1 MAHLP
6 LPVIARFPLIFIIAT
21 LFATPVIAQPASAP
35 EPKSDSKTEIK
46 QPRLSTRQRTEKLA
60 ELASRAFEAFRQ
72 GRHADAES
80 LLREQLAIAPTD
92 PIALYN
98 LACVLG
104 AQRKHDEAGLAL
116 AEAITNGYVDL
127 RRIRRDPF
135 VATARLQDAPKSL
148 IDNWSRTLD
157 NALQRTVDL
166 SQPLISKTASKSSP
180 IRDEALKVAFLCAFD
195 EQSCID
201 ARSEITSI
209 GTWAI
214 TNIFPNHSD
223 IAELSLDPWALI
235 VLPTRAAFERW
246 STDTYGPRPAASYHA
261 VGGAYDHDTK
271 RLIAQDLGSTL
282 RHEFLHVLHWRDMTR
297 RGQIHPVWVQ
307 EGLCSLMEDYDF
319 LPDGSLAPAHSWR
332 TTTAKRLLGT
342 GTLPSLSALTAMSR
356 ETFSQSRPLANYA
369 LARTLFLYL
378 HEQGKLATFYSTLCS
393 TLSEDPTGTLALER
407 TLTKPIA
414 DINTDFRASLRS
426 TPDVPEQIL
435 SGMASLGVEVTAGTG
450 EGPIVTLAPT
460 ASPLRSGDV
469 IVALTPPNQPTHPI
483 RDIPELIRLLSRQAP
498 GDTVQITLRRGKVR
512 LNLDLTLTAK

>member
-1 MAHLP
+1 M
-6 LPVIARFPLIFIIAT
+6 IARLPLIFITAT
-21 LFATPVIAQPASAP
+21 LFAAPVIAQPASTP
-35 EPKSDSKTEIK
+35 EKTESK

-60 ELASRAFEAFRQ
+60 ELASKAFEAFRQ
-72 GRHADAES
+72 GRHAEAETF
-80 LLREQLAIAPTD
+80 LREQLAIAPTD

-104 AQRKHDEAGLAL
+104 AQRKNDEAGIAL

-148 IDNWSRTLD
+148 IDNWPRTLD
-157 NALQRTVDL
+157 NALQRTIDL
-166 SQPLISKTASKSSP
+166 SQPLAPKSSP
-180 IRDEALKVAFLCAFD
+180 IRDETLKVAFLCAFD
-195 EQSCID
+195 EQSCTD

-214 TNIFPNHSD
+214 ANIFPTHNDS
-223 IAELSLDPWALI
+223 AELALDPWALI

-297 RGQIHPVWVQ
+297 RSQIHPVWVQ

-319 LPDGSLAPAHSWR
+319 LPDGSLTPAHSWR

-342 GTLPSLSALTAMSR
+342 GTLPSLSTLTAMTR
-356 ETFSQSRPLANYA
+356 EAFSQNRPLTNYA

-378 HEQGKLATFYSTLCS
+378 HEQGKLGTFYSSLCS
-393 TLSEDPTGTLALER
+393 TYPEDPTGTLALER
-407 TLTKPIA
+407 TFAKPIS
-414 DINTDFRASLRS
+414 DINTDFRAALRS
-426 TPDVPEQIL
+426 TPDIPEQIT
-435 SGMASLGVEVTAGTG
+435 SGMASLGVEITAGTG
-450 EGPIVTLAPT
+450 EGPIVTLSPS

-469 IVALTPPNQPTHPI
+469 LVGLNSPGQPLHPI
-483 RDIPELIRLLSRQAP
+483 RDIPELIRLLSRQTP
-498 GDTVQITLRRGKVR
+498 GDTIQVTLRRGKTR
-512 LNLDLTLTAK
+512 LTLDLPLVAK

>member
-1 MAHLP
+1 MSIFCLAL
-6 LPVIARFPLIFIIAT
+6 IAPFT
-21 LFATPVIAQPASAP
+21 LAQPATTEAP
-35 EPKSDSKTEIK
+35 ARSENK
-46 QPRLSTRQRTEKLA
+46 QPRLSTRQRTEKLS

-104 AQRKHDEAGLAL
+104 AQRKNDDAGLAL
-116 AEAITNGYVDL
+116 ADAITNGYVDL

-148 IDNWSRTLD
+148 IDNWPRTLD
-157 NALQRTVDL
+157 NALQRTLDL
-166 SQPLISKTASKSSP
+166 SKPLAPKSSP
-180 IRDEALKVAFLCAFD
+180 IRDETLKVAFLCAFD
-195 EQSCID
+195 EQSCTD
-201 ARSEITSI
+201 ARSEISSI
-209 GTWAI
+209 GAWAI
-214 TNIFPNHSD
+214 TNIFPTHND
-223 IAELSLDPWALI
+223 AAELSLDPWALI
-235 VLPTRAAFERW
+235 VLPTRVAFERW

-319 LPDGSLAPAHSWR
+319 LPDGSLTPAHSWR
-332 TTTAKRLLGT
+332 TTTAKRLLST
-342 GTLPSLSALTAMSR
+342 GTLPSLSTLTAMSR
-356 ETFSQSRPLANYA
+356 EAFSQNRPLTNYA

-378 HEQGKLATFYSTLCS
+378 YDQGKLAAFYSALCS

-407 TLTKPIA
+407 TLGKPIA

-426 TPDVPEQIL
+426 TPDIPEQIT
-435 SGMASLGVEVTAGTG
+435 SGMASLGVEITAGTG
-450 EGPIVTLAPT
+450 EGPIVTLAP
-460 ASPLRSGDV
+460 AGSPLRSGD
-469 IVALTPPNQPTHPI
+469 ILVAIGLHPV
-483 RDIPELIRLLSRQAP
+483 RDIPELIRLLSRHSP
-498 GDTVQITLRRGKVR
+498 GDTVQLTLRRGKTR
-512 LNLDLTLTAK
+512 LTLDLPLVAK

>member
-1 MAHLP
+1 MFFFTLLAPIVSTASRAH
-6 LPVIARFPLIFIIAT
+6 
-21 LFATPVIAQPASAP
+21 AQPAP
-35 EPKSDSKTEIK
+35 EKTEIK

-60 ELASRAFEAFRQ
+60 ELASKAFEAFRQ
-72 GRHADAES
+72 GRHAEAES

-104 AQRKHDEAGLAL
+104 AQRKNDEAGIAL
-116 AEAITNGYVDL
+116 ADAINNGYVDL

-148 IDNWSRTLD
+148 IDNWPGTLD
-157 NALQRTVDL
+157 NALQRTLDL
-166 SQPLISKTASKSSP
+166 SKPLAPKSSP
-180 IRDEALKVAFLCAFD
+180 IRDETLKVAFLCAFD
-195 EQSCID
+195 EQSCSD

-209 GTWAI
+209 GAWAI
-214 TNIFPNHSD
+214 SNIFPTHND
-223 IAELSLDPWALI
+223 AAELALDPWALI

-319 LPDGSLAPAHSWR
+319 LADGSLAPAHSWR

-342 GTLPSLSALTAMSR
+342 GTLPTLSTLTAMSR
-356 ETFSQSRPLANYA
+356 EAFSQIRPLTNYA

-393 TLSEDPTGTLALER
+393 TYSEDPSGTLALER
-407 TLTKPIA
+407 TLAKPVA

-426 TPDVPEQIL
+426 TPDIPEQIT
-435 SGMASLGVEVTAGTG
+435 SGMASLGVEITAGTG
-450 EGPIVTLAPT
+450 EGPIVTLAPST
-460 ASPLRSGDV
+460 SPLRSGD
-469 IVALTPPNQPTHPI
+469 ILVAIGLHPV
-483 RDIPELIRLLSRQAP
+483 RDIPELIRLLSRHSP
-498 GDTVQITLRRGKVR
+498 GDTVSLTLRRGKTR
-512 LNLDLTLTAK
+512 LTLDLPLVTK

>member
-1 MAHLP
+1 MAL
-6 LPVIARFPLIFIIAT
+6 IASTAH
-21 LFATPVIAQPASAP
+21 AQPAPAP
-35 EPKSDSKTEIK
+35 DKSELK

-60 ELASRAFEAFRQ
+60 ELASKAFDAFRQ
-72 GRHADAES
+72 GRHAEAEAF
-80 LLREQLAIAPTD
+80 LREQLIIAPAD

-104 AQRKHDEAGLAL
+104 AQLKNDEAGIAL
-116 AEAITNGYVDL
+116 ADAITNGYVDL

-135 VATARLQDAPKSL
+135 IATARLQDAPKSL

-157 NALQRTVDL
+157 HALQRTIDL
-166 SQPLISKTASKSSP
+166 SQPLAPKSSP
-180 IRDEALKVAFLCAFD
+180 IRDETLKVAFLCAFD
-195 EQSCID
+195 EQSCTD
-201 ARSEITSI
+201 ARTEITSI
-209 GTWAI
+209 GRWAI
-214 TNIFPNHSD
+214 ANIFPTHADS
-223 IAELSLDPWALI
+223 AELALDPWALI

-297 RGQIHPVWVQ
+297 RSQIHPVWVQ

-319 LPDGSLAPAHSWR
+319 LPDGSLTPAHSWR

-342 GTLPSLSALTAMSR
+342 GTLPSLSALTSMSR
-356 ETFSQSRPLANYA
+356 EAFSQSRPLTNYA

-378 HEQGKLATFYSTLCS
+378 HDQGKLATFYATLCS
-393 TLSEDPTGTLALER
+393 TYSEDPTGALALER
-407 TLTKPIA
+407 TLSKPIA

-426 TPDVPEQIL
+426 TPDIPEQIL

-450 EGPIVTLAPT
+450 EGPIVTLSPS

-469 IVALTPPNQPTHPI
+469 IVALSAKERPVHPV
-483 RDIPELIRLLSRQAP
+483 RDIPELIRLLSHHLP
-498 GDTVQITLRRGKVR
+498 GDTLQVTLRRGKSR
-512 LNLDLTLTAK
+512 LTLDLTLTAK